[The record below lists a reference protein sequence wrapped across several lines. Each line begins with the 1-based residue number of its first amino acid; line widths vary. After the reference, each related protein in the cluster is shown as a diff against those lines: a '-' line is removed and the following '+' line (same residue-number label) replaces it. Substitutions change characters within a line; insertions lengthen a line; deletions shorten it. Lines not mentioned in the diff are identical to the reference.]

1 MCRNGGWGGGPS
13 FALYAPFSHRV
24 RGPMV
29 GPQQAMP
36 NLPGGHWDPTP
47 GQPPR
52 HENCQQGVYAVSI
65 GINAAARRTAST
77 TATGFIHFFKTHA
90 VFFIFSKNWSTPKMS
105 SSNMNELSCSEIL
118 CSLWKN
124 STGRRSRKWWNPEI
138 EQQQHSGSSARTSP
152 SAAHPSTRPN
162 PEQQPQTVGGA
173 AGSREDPVESVVFL
187 WIPRCSYAPTNFHIW
202 KKNTM
207 P

>member
-124 STGRRSRKWWNPEI
+124 PTGQRSREWWSDETLKLNSNNTP
-138 EQQQHSGSSARTSP
+138 
-152 SAAHPSTRPN
+152 AAVHAQAHQLP
-162 PEQQPQTVGGA
+162 
-173 AGSREDPVESVVFL
+173 
-187 WIPRCSYAPTNFHIW
+187 IPRLDPIQNSNLRL
-202 KKNTM
+202 
-207 P
+207 

>member
-1 MCRNGGWGGGPS
+1 MYSKRKSTWHSLLGCKALFESSCWACSHSSVKTFADWVWYSSWIGELWCNLICYPSMCRNGGWGGGSS

-77 TATGFIHFFKTHA
+77 TATGYIHFFKTR
-90 VFFIFSKNWSTPKMS
+90 
-105 SSNMNELSCSEIL
+105 SN
-118 CSLWKN
+118 
-124 STGRRSRKWWNPEI
+124 
-138 EQQQHSGSSARTSP
+138 
-152 SAAHPSTRPN
+152 
-162 PEQQPQTVGGA
+162 
-173 AGSREDPVESVVFL
+173 F
-187 WIPRCSYAPTNFHIW
+187 
-202 KKNTM
+202 
-207 P
+207 